1 MSAFEPYAQL
11 AMSLAIGLLIGLER
25 GWSERER
32 EEGTRV
38 AGLRTFGMIGLTGG
52 LCALLARTTGP
63 WLVAVGLLG
72 LAVLMAA
79 AYNRFSKAT
88 GTFGTTTVVAALA
101 TFLLGALAVAG
112 QMAAAASVT
121 VVAALLLHMKLPLH
135 AWLRRIE
142 ETDLTAGLRL
152 LLISVVVLLVLPD
165 RGYGPGGVLNPFE
178 IWWMVVLISA
188 ISFAGYLAIKILG
201 PNRGVGATA
210 LFGGLVSSTAA
221 TVSLAR
227 LSRRHQDLALGL
239 AGGTILAATVMFGR
253 MAGVAAVIAPVVLP
267 HIAGPLAAMTFTGL
281 VIAGLMLRHAPDR
294 TGTPMTPGNPLQ
306 FRMALIFA
314 AALALVLLV
323 SHLLSSR
330 FGDTGLYG
338 LAAVSG
344 LADVDAITLSAARLA
359 REGLTAEIAG
369 NAIVIAA
376 LANTA
381 MKALLYASIAKR
393 GGRLVLGAA
402 GAVLASGSAALWAS
416 V

>member
-1 MSAFEPYAQL
+1 MNAFDPYAQL
-11 AMSLAIGLLIGLER
+11 GMSLAIGLLIGLER
-25 GWSERER
+25 GWSERQR

-38 AGLRTFGMIGLTGG
+38 AGLRTFGLIGLTGG
-52 LCALLARTTGP
+52 LCALLARTSGL
-63 WLVAVGLLG
+63 WLIAVALLSV
-72 LAVLMAA
+72 AMLMTA

-101 TFLLGALAVAG
+101 TFVLGALAVAG
-112 QMAAAASVT
+112 QMAAAAST
-121 VVAALLLHMKLPLH
+121 AVVAALLLHMKLPLH

-142 ETDLTAGLRL
+142 EADLTAGLRL
-152 LLISVVVLLVLPD
+152 LLISVVVLPVLPD

-188 ISFAGYLAIKILG
+188 ISFAGYLAIKSLG
-201 PNRGVGATA
+201 PNRGVGVTA

-227 LSRRHQDLALGL
+227 LARRHQDLAFGL
-239 AGGTILAATVMFGR
+239 AGGTVLAATVMFGR

-267 HIAGPLAAMTFTGL
+267 HIVVPLAAMTLMGL
-281 VIAGLMLRHAPDR
+281 IISGLLLRHAPAR
-294 TGTPMTPGNPLQ
+294 TETPMTPGNPLQ

-330 FGDTGLYG
+330 FGDIGLYG
-338 LAAVSG
+338 LAGVSG

-359 REGLTAEIAG
+359 REGLAAEIAG

-381 MKALLYASIAKR
+381 MKAVLYAGIAKR
-393 GGRLVLGAA
+393 GGRLVLGAG
-402 GAVLASGSAALWAS
+402 GAILTIGSAALWAN